1 MVDAITRLREPQ
13 RDFSVSDNGLGL
25 PIGFDPAC
33 SKGLGMKNV
42 LSLVK
47 QIGGELCFLPSDNGR
62 SVRFTIRILRSQA
75 CDQWNLNSSAQ
86 IADAS
91 PPI

>member
-1 MVDAITRLREPQ
+1 
-13 RDFSVSDNGLGL
+13 
-25 PIGFDPAC
+25 
-33 SKGLGMKNV
+33 MKNV

-47 QIGGELCFLPSDNGR
+47 QIGGELYFLPSEIGR
-62 SVRFTIRILRSQA
+62 KA

>member
-1 MVDAITRLREPQ
+1 
-13 RDFSVSDNGLGL
+13 
-25 PIGFDPAC
+25 
-33 SKGLGMKNV
+33 MKNV